1 MAAKAIEEVYV
12 DRAPS
17 TPGTAASP
25 HPQAR
30 QHGACA
36 RMEPALPHLVESPG
50 RGAAMCLCPLGVP
63 VWAMQQPAR
72 LPARY
77 LQPSL
82 AGTAL
87 LLIFAQVAFLQRVS
101 PEMAQTDTPPQR
113 RLLTIFCKSNNDDT
127 RTPPWEG

>member
-1 MAAKAIEEVYV
+1 
-12 DRAPS
+12 
-17 TPGTAASP
+17 
-25 HPQAR
+25 
-30 QHGACA
+30 
-36 RMEPALPHLVESPG
+36 
-50 RGAAMCLCPLGVP
+50 MCLCPLGVP